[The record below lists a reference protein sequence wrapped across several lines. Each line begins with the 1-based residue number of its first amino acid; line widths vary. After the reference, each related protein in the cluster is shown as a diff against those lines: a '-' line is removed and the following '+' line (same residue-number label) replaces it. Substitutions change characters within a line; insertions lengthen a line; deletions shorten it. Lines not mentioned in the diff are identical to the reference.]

1 MIRTIITLLML
12 TAFTLQAE
20 VNVLA
25 FSGSTR
31 NDSLNQKLVT
41 EAALVT
47 KQLGANVTLVNLKDY
62 EMPLYN
68 SDLEAKDGQPIKA
81 QELREKMKKS
91 QVIMIASPEYNGSL
105 SGTLKNTIDWLS
117 RDENGQPSRDAYLGK
132 KFVIMST
139 SPGPSGGVKGLAHL
153 RSIIENIGGTVLT
166 GQLIVP
172 NGYEAFDGDGHLKNE
187 EQSQEMQNLIKS
199 AL

>member
-1 MIRTIITLLML
+1 MIRIMVTLLML
-12 TAFTLQAE
+12 TAYTLQAE

-41 EAALVT
+41 EAALVA
-47 KQLGANVTLVNLKDY
+47 KELGATVTIVNLKDY
-62 EMPLYN
+62 EMPFYN
-68 SDLEAKDGQPIKA
+68 SDLESKEGQPKKA
-81 QELREKMKKS
+81 QELREKMLKS
-91 QVIMIASPEYNGSL
+91 QVIIIASPEYNGSL

-117 RDENGQPSRDAYLGK
+117 RDEKGQPSRDAYKDK

-139 SPGPSGGVKGLAHL
+139 SPGPSGGVRGLTHL
-153 RSIIENIGGTVLT
+153 RSIIENIGGTVVA

-172 NGYEAFDGDGHLKNE
+172 NGFEAFDDKDHLKSE
-187 EQSQEMQNLIKS
+187 SQAQEMQNLIKS